1 MLERIQFNL
10 PNYYLSQS
18 LDTESLKKVLGSN
31 DSVFKNLLIIKNGY
45 KATYDFAYLE
55 DSNYELDA
63 YIKVDYA
70 VIGKAKSQSWAI
82 THFKPLLS
90 MKPKYTLVCS
100 LKDLRSNK
108 IVYKHKESS
117 IKQEIIYKNI
127 ENCFTDLQ
135 ILLDSF

>member
-1 MLERIQFNL
+1 MLERIHFNL
-10 PNYYLSQS
+10 PDYYLSKS

-45 KATYDFAYLE
+45 KTVYDFAYLE